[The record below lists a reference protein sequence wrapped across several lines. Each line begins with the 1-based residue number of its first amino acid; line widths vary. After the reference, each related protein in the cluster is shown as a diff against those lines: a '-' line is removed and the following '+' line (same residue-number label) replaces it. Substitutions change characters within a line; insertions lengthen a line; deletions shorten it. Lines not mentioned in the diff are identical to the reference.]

1 MVEQRKKTG
10 TDLAVRGEP
19 HARAVSAERMRDGCD
34 DADFSFAVV
43 EGITPRGFAG
53 LIRKL
58 AHGAE
63 LIKLFQNFVHRH
75 HHLGRP
81 HAVLFQ
87 RHEFDE
93 TDNDAFVTGKAGKL
107 DDLIFI
113 EAAEKHAVDL
123 DRLQPCALGGTDAR
137 QHAVIS
143 IWDAGDASKFFSID
157 GVHTDGGAPKAG
169 IFY

>member
-1 MVEQRKKTG
+1 MIKQGKKTG
-10 TDLAVRGEP
+10 TDLAVGSKAN
-19 HARAVSAERMRDGCD
+19 ARAVSAERMRDGCD

-58 AHGAE
+58 ANGAE
-63 LIKLFQNFVHRH
+63 LIELFQNFVHRH

-93 TDNDAFVTGKAGKL
+93 TDDNAFLAGKAGKL

-113 EAAEKHAVDL
+113 ESAQKNAVDL
-123 DRLQPCALGGTDAR
+123 DRL
-137 QHAVIS
+137 
-143 IWDAGDASKFFSID
+143 
-157 GVHTDGGAPKAG
+157 
-169 IFY
+169 